1 MSALVG
7 LKQASRPKYEMLAD
21 VHLGVIRV
29 DFAVSGLRYS
39 STAGCCYA
47 AVHVCFWLPTVKVMP
62 RDTDA

>member
-1 MSALVG
+1 
-7 LKQASRPKYEMLAD
+7 MLAD

-39 STAGCCYA
+39 SSAGCCYA
-47 AVHVCFWLPTVKVMP
+47 AVHVCFWLPTVKIMP